1 MSLFPEDDAP
11 KRKTRHEIGQDLTD
25 LSLTEIDDRVAL
37 LRSEIER
44 LEQMR
49 ESKSKS
55 RNAADAFFSKQA

>member
-11 KRKTRHEIGQDLTD
+11 KQKTRHEIGQDLTD

-37 LRSEIER
+37 LKAEIER

-49 ESKSKS
+49 DTKSRS
-55 RNAADAFFSKQA
+55 RNAADAFFRKQA

>member
-11 KRKTRHEIGQDLTD
+11 KRKTRHEIGQDLSD

-37 LRSEIER
+37 LRAEIER

-49 ESKSKS
+49 ESKSRS
-55 RNAADAFFSKQA
+55 RNAADAFFRKQA

>member
-11 KRKTRHEIGQDLTD
+11 KRKIRHEIGQDLSD

-55 RNAADAFFSKQA
+55 RNAADAFFRKQA